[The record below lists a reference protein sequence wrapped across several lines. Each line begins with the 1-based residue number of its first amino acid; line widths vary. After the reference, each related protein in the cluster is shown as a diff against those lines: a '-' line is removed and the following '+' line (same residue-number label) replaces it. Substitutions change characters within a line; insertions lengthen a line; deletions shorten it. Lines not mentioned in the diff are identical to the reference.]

1 MIRAFCVAFL
11 RLHIKSACCA
21 GSVIMS
27 SADDSE
33 GADEAAGES
42 PSSSGMADSS
52 GDEPERANVA
62 APREFQGVNMDTYQH
77 LVASAAADIR
87 RGGAQMYE
95 HLLAALHDHPERFS
109 PAAASLLRD
118 ALIAV
123 NPPQSSVYPEPD
135 EARLQQFLR
144 SQLQQMARRRS
155 SSATSDP
162 ASISDA
168 PADAALPQ
176 QPVESDSDTAVS
188 DIVVEAPALS
198 QHSYLPRMVCILLLF
213 VHVHVRVHWRNG
225 VHGANRLPRVQA
237 RAGTAPQAT
246 AALCRCTARITLC
259 FLVILSLYNC
269 IVVVHA
275 TRT

>member
-27 SADDSE
+27 SADESE

-176 QPVESDSDTAVS
+176 QPAESDSDTAVS

-198 QHSYLPRMVCILLLF
+198 QHSYLPRMVCILLF
-213 VHVHVRVHWRNG
+213 VHVRVCVHWFNG
-225 VHGANRLPRVQA
+225 KHGANRLPRVQA
-237 RAGTAPQAT
+237 RAGTAAQAT

>member
-1 MIRAFCVAFL
+1 MIREFCVAFSL
-11 RLHIKSACCA
+11 RRHITFTTCRA

-27 SADDSE
+27 SAESE
-33 GADEAAGES
+33 SADEAAGES
-42 PSSSGMADSS
+42 SSSSGMADSS

-168 PADAALPQ
+168 PADAPLPQ
-176 QPVESDSDTAVS
+176 QPAESDSDTA

-213 VHVHVRVHWRNG
+213 VHVHVRVHWFNG
-225 VHGANRLPRVQA
+225 KRGANRLPRVQA
-237 RAGTAPQAT
+237 RAGIAAQAT

-259 FLVILSLYNC
+259 FLVTLSLCNC
-269 IVVVHA
+269 IVVVHG